1 MRVLVV
7 FAHPSPESFDA
18 ALKAATVAG
27 LSDGGHD
34 VDELDLY
41 REDLTCGL
49 TLEEWDSHPDRLDR
63 CAALAPH
70 IERLRA
76 AEAIIFV
83 FPIWH
88 LHPPAAVQAYL
99 ERVWG
104 PGVAYREP
112 AKPGARVEPLL
123 THIRNVMVVTSHALP
138 GWTMSLVL
146 RNPARRYLWRMCRDL
161 MGRHVHKSWLALG
174 NVYASASRREAFLQ
188 RVRRAAAGL

>member
-18 ALKAATVAG
+18 ALKASAVEG
-27 LSDGGHD
+27 LRDGGHE

-41 REDLTCGL
+41 REGLTCGL
-49 TLEEWDSHPDRLDR
+49 TLEEWDSHPDRLEQ
-63 CAALAPH
+63 CPELAPH
-70 IERLRA
+70 IARLRA
-76 AEAIIFV
+76 AEAMIFV
-83 FPIWH
+83 FPTWH

-112 AKPGARVEPLL
+112 DKAGARVEPLL
-123 THIRNVMVVTSHALP
+123 THIRKVMVVTSHALP
-138 GWTMSLVL
+138 AWTMTLVM

-161 MGRHVHKSWLALG
+161 MGSQVRKKWLALG
-174 NVYASASRREAFLQ
+174 NVYGPASRREAFLR
-188 RVRRAAAGL
+188 RVREAAAAL